1 MATITLGSS
10 GFSATGDGESPAF
23 FQDVAA
29 APYSALKEMLG
40 VQHLKS
46 VEAAKFTGVP
56 MAVERHMPTRAP
68 TANRI
73 DNVVD
78 YRVSVGYDN
87 LINTGGLIDVT
98 PSTSA
103 FNVTRSIQG
112 ACPGSP
118 TTATIAS
125 RGSLSSYACN
135 PRISGPTPIVG
146 HEAFTRQA
154 FTSNLPIPAICFGD
168 YTNKEGFYQT
178 LEKTLEAV
186 RKGVV
191 NRFAYDRLKW
201 MIGQSRYNAAPVVT
215 PAGTGTVSLPDSDA
229 LFSQNT
235 YGRVPEHYGSPLW
248 IANMLRRTDIPHDV
262 PLTVSVP
269 VAILTKYKQQLFSQF
284 GIDMQTSPGMVSKTI
299 SDYQVDVVNGE
310 FTFLDLVSGRRIRF
324 TPDTAPV
331 YVEVVSDGPALG
343 EMYFQEAYVTRA
355 SETSGQYM
363 PNQPN
368 PNYGRACSCSGRTL
382 AAIITVTPDNSD
394 KPFYLEGFPANPD
407 AGLKSVVARLAADA
421 KVNTNLAEF
430 FTTSVKTTIFTG
442 LECQRYVLDP
452 LNQVAR
458 SMGWEQDLA
467 NNMLNTHMGGFVSIS
482 GVFVEN
488 NPRMFVSFLL
498 AVPPQ
503 KDTCVEVL
511 ACLDDPTSI
520 AAGGEFDF
528 GTITETQP
536 LAIPEPPEPTAAP
549 GGSLFPSNGSI
560 RFKAPCTDTRV
571 VTLKIR
577 RKGGTAGSKTITVTA
592 TPSTHADSVALA
604 SSVVFAEGETEKTLS
619 ITLEAWST
627 TTATSENFVITW
639 GGDLGSGAHGTTTVC
654 VLSNINCPDT
664 CELDPACGC

>member
-10 GFSATGDGESPAF
+10 GFSATGDGPSPAF

-29 APYSALKEMLG
+29 APYGALREQLG
-40 VQHLKS
+40 IQHLRN
-46 VEAAKFTGVP
+46 VQAAKFTGAP
-56 MAVERHMPTRAP
+56 EAVNRHMPARAS
-68 TANRI
+68 TASRI
-73 DNVVD
+73 DGVVD
-78 YRVSVGYDN
+78 YHVAVGYDN

-103 FNVTRSIQG
+103 FNVNRSIQG

-118 TTATIAS
+118 TTATIAN
-125 RGSLSSYACN
+125 RASLSSYACN

-146 HEAFTRQA
+146 HEATGREA
-154 FTSNLPIPAICFGD
+154 YTSNLPIPAICFAD
-168 YTNKEGFYQT
+168 YTNKEGFYQV
-178 LEKTLEAV
+178 LEKTLDAV
-186 RKGVV
+186 REGLV

-201 MIGQSRYNAAPVVT
+201 MIGRSRFNAAPVAT
-215 PAGTGTVSLPDSDA
+215 PAGNGTVSLPDADA

-235 YGRVPEHYGSPLW
+235 YGRVPQHYGSPLW
-248 IANMLRRTDIPHDV
+248 IANMLRRTSIPHNI
-262 PLTVSVP
+262 PLTVSLP
-269 VAILTKYKQQLFSQF
+269 VSILTKYKQHLFSQF
-284 GIDMQTSPGMVSKTI
+284 GIDLTTSPGSVSRTI

-310 FTFLDLVSGRRIRF
+310 FAFLDLVSGRRITF
-324 TPDTAPV
+324 KPDTSPV

-343 EMYFQEAYVTRA
+343 EMFFQEMHITRQ

-363 PNQPN
+363 PGEPN

-382 AAIITVTPDNSD
+382 AAIVTVTPDNSD
-394 KPFYLEGFPANPD
+394 KPFYIEGFPANPD
-407 AGLKSVVARLAADA
+407 PGLKSVITRLAAGA
-421 KVNTNLAEF
+421 QVNTNLAEF
-430 FTTSVKTTIFTG
+430 YTTNVRTTIFTG

-452 LNQVAR
+452 LNQIAR
-458 SMGWEQDLA
+458 ERGWQQDLA
-467 NNMLNTHMGGFVSIS
+467 NNMLNTHMGGFVDIS

-488 NPRMFVSFLL
+488 KARMFVSFLL

-520 AAGGEFDF
+520 AAGGEFEF

-536 LAIPEPPEPTAAP
+536 LAIPEPPEPTAPP
-549 GGSLFPSNGSI
+549 GGALFPSAGSI
-560 RFKAPCTDTRV
+560 RFKAPCTGTRV
-571 VTLKIR
+571 VTIKIR

-592 TPSTHADSVALA
+592 TPSAHADSVALA

-639 GGDLGSGAHGTTTVC
+639 GGDLGAGTHGTTTVC
-654 VLSNINCPDT
+654 VLSNTSCPAT
-664 CELDPACGC
+664 CATDPECGC

>member
-1 MATITLGSS
+1 MATITLGSN
-10 GFSATGDGESPAF
+10 GFSAAGDTASPAF
-23 FQDVAA
+23 FQDTAA
-29 APYSALKEMLG
+29 APYGALKEMLG
-40 VQHLKS
+40 VQHLRG
-46 VEAAKFTGVP
+46 VQAAKFTGVP
-56 MAVERHMPTRAP
+56 EAVNRHMPTRAP

-78 YRVSVGYDN
+78 YRISVGYDN
-87 LINTGGLIDVT
+87 LVNTGGLIDVT

-112 ACPGSP
+112 SCPGSP
-118 TTATIAS
+118 TTATIGNRAS
-125 RGSLSSYACN
+125 LGSYACN
-135 PRISGPTPIVG
+135 PHISGPTPILG
-146 HEAFTRQA
+146 LEASTRQA

-168 YTNKEGFYQT
+168 YTNKEGFYVA

-191 NRFAYDRLKW
+191 HRFAYDRLKW
-201 MIGQSRYNAAPVVT
+201 MIGQGRYNAAPVAI
-215 PAGTGTVSLPDSDA
+215 PAGSGMVTLPDSDT

-235 YGRVPEHYGSPLW
+235 YGRVPQHYGSPLW

-262 PLTVSVP
+262 PLTVSLP
-269 VAILTKYKQQLFSQF
+269 TAILTKYKAQLFSQF
-284 GIDMQTSPGMVSKTI
+284 GIDMTTGPGSVSRSI
-299 SDYQVDVVNGE
+299 GEYQVDVVNGD
-310 FTFLDLVSGRRIRF
+310 FVFIDLVSGRRITF
-324 TPDTAPV
+324 KNDTAPV

-343 EMYFQEAYVTRA
+343 ELFFQEAHITRA

-382 AAIITVTPDNSD
+382 AAIVTVTPDNGD
-394 KPFYLEGFPANPD
+394 KPFYLEGFPSNPD
-407 AGLKSVVARLAADA
+407 AGLKSVISRLAADA

-430 FTTSVKTTIFTG
+430 YTTSVRTTIFTG

-452 LNQVAR
+452 LNQIAR
-458 SMGWEQDLA
+458 ERGYAADIA

-488 NPRMFVSFLL
+488 NPRQFVSFLL

-503 KDTCVEVL
+503 KDACVEVL

-520 AAGGEFDF
+520 EAGGEFEF

-536 LAIPEPPEPTAAP
+536 LVLPEPPEPTAPP
-549 GGSLFPSNGSI
+549 GGSLFPSAGSI
-560 RFKAPCTDTRV
+560 RFKAPCTGTRV
-571 VTLKIR
+571 VTIKIR
-577 RKGGTAGSKTITVTA
+577 RKGGSAGSKSITA
-592 TPSTHADSVALA
+592 SASLSAHADSVALT
-604 SSVVFAEGETEKTLS
+604 SPIVFAEGETEKTLS

-639 GGDLGSGAHGTTTVC
+639 GGDLGAGAHSTTTVC
-654 VLSNINCPDT
+654 VLSNTSCPDT